1 MSSPRRILV
10 PIDFS
15 ETSLEALRYARTLAQ
30 AFDSRVHLLHVLPHP
45 VQWPTETEHRVLVEL
60 HQASRAEA
68 ELKLAALA
76 TEERL
81 DPFATAIAAVTGDV
95 DHAILSYAASAR
107 ADLIVMGT
115 HGHDAFADFLLRSV
129 AERVVRQ
136 APCPVLI
143 VPHRACRQTV
153 FMFDETARRTLRAA
167 SLRAA
172 RRTTSGA
179 E

>member
-15 ETSLEALRYARTLAQ
+15 ETSLEALRYACTLAQ

-45 VQWPTETEHRVLVEL
+45 VQWPMETEHRVLVDLRQE
-60 HQASRAEA
+60 SRAEA

-81 DPFATAIAAVTGDV
+81 DPFTTTIAAVTADV
-95 DHAILSYAASAR
+95 DHAILTYAASAG

-115 HGHDAFADFLLRSV
+115 HGHAAFADFLLRSV

-136 APCPVLI
+136 ASCPVVV
-143 VPHRACRQTV
+143 VPHRAFQRTV
-153 FMFDETARRTLRAA
+153 FMFDETARRPMRAA
-167 SLRAA
+167 S
-172 RRTTSGA
+172 
-179 E
+179 